1 MNRLTDYAARM
12 RGIQTPF
19 SGGQQPVS
27 TPSPVVQ
34 PTQPMVDTSDAMGS
48 LAQLLGPTP
57 AELEARQRKLEQ
69 GKAKMAAWTGLFDGL
84 RQLGNLYYAT
94 KGATPQQFTDPYKQV
109 EQTYQ
114 DATKRADDLD
124 TYRRQYTQQLYNLR
138 RQAGEDRRKDILA
151 KAQANYYNSRDDKL
165 QSDAE
170 LAKKKAITI
179 KELKNGSLVSFDPS
193 TGELTELKPTDPLYV
208 EYMKARTDAANRSN
222 TGGSKGG
229 KSSGPGSNNRETISW
244 TDEKGVTHRKTV
256 ETQPA
261 TTESGSKG
269 SKTNKVV
276 KRKSK
281 TSV

>member
-1 MNRLTDYAARM
+1 
-12 RGIQTPF
+12 
-19 SGGQQPVS
+19 
-27 TPSPVVQ
+27 
-34 PTQPMVDTSDAMGS
+34 MGS

-124 TYRRQYTQQLYNLR
+124 TYRRQYTQQLYALR

-151 KAQANYYNSRDDKL
+151 EAQANYYNSRDDKL

-208 EYMKARTDAANRSN
+208 EYMKARTGAANRSN
-222 TGGSKGG
+222 TGGSKKSG
-229 KSSGPGSNNRETISW
+229 KSSGSGSNNKETISW

-261 TTESGSKG
+261 ATKSGNSGGKG
-269 SKTNKVV
+269 GSTKGQKISTGVNWKTK
-276 KRKSK
+276 K
-281 TSV
+281 